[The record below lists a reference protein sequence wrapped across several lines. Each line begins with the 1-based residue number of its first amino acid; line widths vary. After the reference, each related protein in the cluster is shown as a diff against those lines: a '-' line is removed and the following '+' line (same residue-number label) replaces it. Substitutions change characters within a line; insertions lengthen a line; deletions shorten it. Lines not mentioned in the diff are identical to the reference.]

1 MLFVSISFHIVVL
14 SFDLFHTVDQDTD
27 LHIEQELE
35 RVFVQRITILRK
47 AMQDIVR
54 DGGISVS
61 RYETGCQFVWN
72 EGTRLEDERVVLAH
86 RVDLVYPKVI
96 DENTVEVDACRPAR
110 QMRSHVRRQPVFG
123 SFGTQVDD
131 VIDVIAVGVQ
141 LCNRHVSAN
150 NNRARTVGDGQ
161 VDIFCVPPKSVIATC
176 DAVFTF
182 FSLPS
187 SSEVHNSWPSLGI
200 SDTYCFS
207 CRVSQSRVIASP

>member
-1 MLFVSISFHIVVL
+1 MLFVSISFHIVIL
-14 SFDLFHTVDQDTD
+14 SFGLFHTVDQDTD
-27 LHIEQELE
+27 LHVEQELE
-35 RVFVQRITILRK
+35 RVFVQGITILRK

-54 DGGISVS
+54 DGGHSVS

-86 RVDLVYPKVI
+86 RVDLVYPKVV

-131 VIDVIAVGVQ
+131 VINVIAVGVQ

-161 VDIFCVPPKSVIATC
+161 VDNLLRA
-176 DAVFTF
+176 A
-182 FSLPS
+182 
-187 SSEVHNSWPSLGI
+187 EVGDRHL
-200 SDTYCFS
+200 
-207 CRVSQSRVIASP
+207 

>member
-35 RVFVQRITILRK
+35 RVFVQGITILRK

-86 RVDLVYPKVI
+86 RVDLVYPKVV

-131 VIDVIAVGVQ
+131 VIDVIAVGIQ
-141 LCNRHVSAN
+141 FCNWHVPAN
-150 NNRARTVGDGQ
+150 NNRARTVGNGQ
-161 VDIFCVPPKSVIATC
+161 VDNCLLYTS
-176 DAVFTF
+176 DAAD
-182 FSLPS
+182 
-187 SSEVHNSWPSLGI
+187 E
-200 SDTYCFS
+200 
-207 CRVSQSRVIASP
+207 